1 MAIAEIA
8 IYNLI
13 TIIVSPDIPGF
24 CKITSSVPDFNAGL
38 TVQ

>member
-24 CKITSSVPDFNAGL
+24 CKITSRNVF
-38 TVQ
+38 